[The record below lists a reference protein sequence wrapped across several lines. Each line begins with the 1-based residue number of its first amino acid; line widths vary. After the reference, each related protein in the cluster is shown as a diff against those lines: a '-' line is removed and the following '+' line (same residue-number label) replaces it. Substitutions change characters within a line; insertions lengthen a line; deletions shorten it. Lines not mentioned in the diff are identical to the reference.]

1 MAAGTTPEPSKY
13 GGGVITHAVST
24 DPRSGDQLL
33 VVNLEAVPPTLA
45 DVGDHITIEV
55 TGDRYTG
62 KIVRRRDSVMMIRCR
77 S

>member
-1 MAAGTTPEPSKY
+1 
-13 GGGVITHAVST
+13 VST